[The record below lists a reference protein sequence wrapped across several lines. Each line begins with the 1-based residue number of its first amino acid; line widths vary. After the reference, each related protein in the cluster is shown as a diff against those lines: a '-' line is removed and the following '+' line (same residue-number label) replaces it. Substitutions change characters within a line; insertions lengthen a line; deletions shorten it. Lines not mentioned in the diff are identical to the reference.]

1 MIGDLFLHPFTYL
14 VDSDVL
20 VGIKAYEKVNT
31 TSLTI
36 GDYESLKD
44 AAVDPYV
51 AFRDA
56 YVQYRLNQV
65 KTTRGKLA
73 PSDTGGA
80 ISPAI
85 TEVPLSVRTEVEK

>member
-1 MIGDLFLHPFTYL
+1 MN
-14 VDSDVL
+14 
-20 VGIKAYEKVNT
+20 A

-65 KTTRGKLA
+65 KTGRGKQA
-73 PSDTGGA
+73 PSNTGGA

-85 TEVPLSVRTEVEK
+85 TDVPLVVAK